1 MSLIQTYGNL
11 LKDSEVEVKLE
22 AVKALSGFIKIVS
35 PEKVSYLL
43 PQVTALGKDP
53 LSSVRS
59 HVGGILTNMIQSI
72 SKDQAYQNVLPL
84 IKELMKDDSQEV
96 RKGSID
102 AAAKFIEVLGNDTIN
117 SLYPNLKTA
126 SEDTKWRVRLEV
138 TKNVAKL
145 AIKVQVKIP

>member
-1 MSLIQTYGNL
+1 
-11 LKDSEVEVKLE
+11 
-22 AVKALSGFIKIVS
+22 
-35 PEKVSYLL
+35 
-43 PQVTALGKDP
+43 
-53 LSSVRS
+53 
-59 HVGGILTNMIQSI
+59 MIQSI